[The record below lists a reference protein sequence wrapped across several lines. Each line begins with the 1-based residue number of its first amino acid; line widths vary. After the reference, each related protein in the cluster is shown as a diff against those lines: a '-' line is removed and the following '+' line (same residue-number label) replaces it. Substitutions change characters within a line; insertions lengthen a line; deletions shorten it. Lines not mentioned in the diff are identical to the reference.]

1 MMLYTYM
8 YDFVLYQ
15 GEGEEE
21 EYVELE
27 VFKVL
32 GDIFELLVGV
42 IYLDSKM
49 FLDIVWRVYYRI
61 MKS

>member
-1 MMLYTYM
+1 M
-8 YDFVLYQ
+8 YVFVLYQ

-27 VFKVL
+27 VFKVF

>member
-1 MMLYTYM
+1 M
-8 YDFVLYQ
+8 YVFVLYQ

-32 GDIFELLVGV
+32 GDIFELLAGV

>member
-1 MMLYTYM
+1 M
-8 YDFVLYQ
+8 YVFVLYQ

>member
-1 MMLYTYM
+1 M
-8 YDFVLYQ
+8 YVFVLYK